1 VDTESVPTPAAPQ
14 PPPESQPPAPQPIPP
29 TLSELPPAEGKAVYA
44 DITGTLGDFSYLGL
58 LQAVM
63 KRFLGGFLFRVWQLG
78 LLVKTPYWF
87 LLGRFSP
94 QRLHASI
101 CYEYTGMDNY
111 DMQEIAEVLYRSY
124 IKPLLYPDA
133 MKTLR
138 DFSERGY
145 RVVLITSEVNYLMR
159 PLARE
164 LKAELIASELVENVT
179 GFTGAVENGA
189 LTDERKANAIR
200 SHAEEHGI
208 NLQISYAYG
217 DDATDLQMLECVGHP
232 VAVNPDSRLEA
243 VANERKWMIE
253 HWQIGPLKSERA
265 RGKEE

>member
-1 VDTESVPTPAAPQ
+1 MDTESVPAPAAPQ
-14 PPPESQPPAPQPIPP
+14 PPPDSPPAPLPVPP
-29 TLSELPPAEGKAVYA
+29 KLSELPPAEAKAVYA
-44 DITGTLGDFSYLGL
+44 DISGTLADITYLGI
-58 LQAVM
+58 LQWVM
-63 KRFLGGFLFRVWQLG
+63 KHFLGGVLFRVWQVG
-78 LLVKTPYWF
+78 LLAKGPYWF
-87 LLGRFSP
+87 LLERINR

-111 DMQEIAEVLYRSY
+111 DMQELAEVLYRSY
-124 IKPLLYPDA
+124 IKPRLYPDA

-145 RVVLITSEVNYLMR
+145 RIVLITNEVDYLMR

-164 LKAELIASELVENVT
+164 LKADLIASVLIEKET
-179 GFTGAVENGA
+179 GFTGAAENGT

-208 NLQISYAYG
+208 DLQISYAYG
-217 DDATDLQMLECVGHP
+217 DEATDLQMLECVGHP
-232 VAVNPDSRLEA
+232 VAVNPDSRLA
-243 VANERKWMIE
+243 SVANERKWMVE
-253 HWQIGPLKSERA
+253 HWEAGPLKIDRA

>member
-1 VDTESVPTPAAPQ
+1 
-14 PPPESQPPAPQPIPP
+14 
-29 TLSELPPAEGKAVYA
+29 
-44 DITGTLGDFSYLGL
+44 
-58 LQAVM
+58 M
-63 KRFLGGFLFRVWQLG
+63 KQFLGGFLFRVWQIG
-78 LLVKTPYWF
+78 LLVKAPYWF
-87 LLGRFSP
+87 LLESVNRP
-94 QRLHASI
+94 RLHASI

-124 IKPLLYPDA
+124 LKPRLYPDA
-133 MKTLR
+133 IKTLR

-145 RVVLITSEVNYLMR
+145 RVVLITSDVNYLMR

-164 LKAELIASELVENVT
+164 LKADLIASVLVEKVT

-208 NLQISYAYG
+208 NLQLSYAYG
-217 DDATDLQMLECVGHP
+217 DEAADVQMLECVGHA

-243 VANERKWMIE
+243 VANERKWLVE
-253 HWQIGPLKSERA
+253 HWLRGSPKTGQS